1 MNQPHSAQNPRP
13 DEKVYS
19 LQPTGYLL
27 GRFGLLVLLAF
38 LVLAA
43 WSGHVV
49 IVILLGLALSAAG
62 LAKLWSRLSLTGVSC
77 QRFLSEKRAFPGEEI
92 ELKLRLTNRKL
103 LPLPWVQVDD
113 EIPDQLALPDINPQG
128 NRPGT
133 RLLSNTVSLL
143 WYTGI
148 SWRYP
153 LHCRKRG
160 FYTLG
165 PIRVTSGDIFG
176 FYPRSANQLITD
188 QVIVYPRIFP
198 ITRLALPSLQP
209 IGETQAERRI
219 FADPIRTIGVRD
231 YSPHDSLKYVHWK
244 ASARHQNLQ
253 VKVFEPTTTLK
264 TALFLAVDSFRG
276 EGISE
281 DDFELAVSTAASVA
295 NFIVQRRSQAGL
307 FANSAFPGSEQPIR
321 IPPGGSLHQL
331 ITILEALAKV
341 TSSPSGSFAEFL
353 QEEWGHFP
361 WGTTI
366 VLVISRPPET
376 LPELIV
382 RIKEAGYK
390 LVVLQIGEQ
399 GSSGAEYSNAWYN
412 VTSSGDSLEFTARG
426 SR

>member
-1 MNQPHSAQNPRP
+1 MNQPHLVQTPQPN
-13 DEKVYS
+13 EKSYS

-27 GRFGLLVLLAF
+27 GRFGLLALLIF

-62 LAKLWSRLSLTGVSC
+62 LAKLWSRLSLAGVSC
-77 QRFLSEKRAFPGEEI
+77 QRFLSENRAFPGEEI

-113 EIPDQLALPDINPQG
+113 EIPDQLALPDTTPLG
-128 NRPGT
+128 SRPGT
-133 RLLSNTVSLL
+133 RLLSNTASLL

-153 LHCRKRG
+153 LHCQKRG
-160 FYTLG
+160 YYTLG
-165 PIRVTSGDIFG
+165 PIMVTSGDIFG
-176 FYPRSANQLITD
+176 FYPRSANQLLTD
-188 QVIVYPRIFP
+188 QVIVYPRLFP
-198 ITRLALPSLQP
+198 ITKLALPSLHP
-209 IGETQAERRI
+209 VGETQAERRI
-219 FADPIRTIGVRD
+219 FADPTRTIGVRD

-264 TALFLAVDSFRG
+264 VALFLAVDSFQG
-276 EGISE
+276 EGITE
-281 DDFELAVSTAASVA
+281 DDFELGVSTAASVA
-295 NFIVQRRSQAGL
+295 NFIVQQRSQVGL
-307 FANSAFPGSEQPIR
+307 FANSALPDSEQPIQLF
-321 IPPGGSLHQL
+321 PGGGLYQL

-341 TSSPSGSFAEFL
+341 SLSPSGSFEEFL

-366 VLVISRPPET
+366 ILVISRPPET

-390 LVVLQIGEQ
+390 LVVLQIGER
-399 GSSGAEYSNAWYN
+399 GSRGAEYSDAWYN
-412 VTSSGDSLEFTARG
+412 VTSSGDSLEFAARG
-426 SR
+426 AR